1 MRSATCRKEGSMM
14 YIAHADSPV
23 GALTLASAD
32 GATLSGLWIDG
43 QKYDRAL
50 LKGETV
56 EECTTDELPIF
67 RETARW
73 LKLYFSGQE
82 PNFYPRLSFSGSAFR
97 KKIAR
102 EMLSVPYG
110 RTASYKQLAESLAA
124 RQGKSYVSPH
134 ATGGAVAHNPL
145 LLLIPC
151 HRIIGADGRLTG
163 YAGGLERKKYLLALE
178 AGQL

>member
-1 MRSATCRKEGSMM
+1 M

-23 GALTLASAD
+23 GALTLRELPTARHS
-32 GATLSGLWIDG
+32 SGLWIDG

-82 PNFYPRLSFSGSAFR
+82 PNFYPRLSFSGSEFR

-110 RTASYKQLAESLAA
+110 RTASYTARGEPCRAA
-124 RQGKSYVSPH
+124 GKKLC
-134 ATGGAVAHNPL
+134 VA
-145 LLLIPC
+145 PC
-151 HRIIGADGRLTG
+151 DRRCGR
-163 YAGGLERKKYLLALE
+163 A
-178 AGQL
+178 